1 MSGQH
6 PICFVNPKRQLFAA
20 DAVAWHE
27 EAKRAE
33 PARVGA
39 EGSREQVTP
48 VLVKDHTRSALPRPN

>member
-1 MSGQH
+1 MSGQQ

-33 PARVGA
+33 PVRLGGD
-39 EGSREQVTP
+39 GSRQQNTP
-48 VLVKDHTRSALPRPN
+48 VLVKDRSRSAISRPN